1 VDPSDAIL
9 RFLDGV
15 GRRSEAEFY
24 LALFRAE
31 SKESFATLVV
41 EAAVLRHAFEAVV
54 LDLRF
59 LHGLGL
65 VPVVVLGVFSPGAA
79 AVENAERLRRR
90 LERNE
95 VPSEVHRIGVAA
107 DAVISSARAGRIP
120 ILVFDTNGNDAS
132 SRLDVVGDLASSLR
146 TRKLIFVAR
155 RGGLRPRG
163 AERDLPII
171 NLATDSDKL
180 LQTHALPP
188 KQMFLLAHTRRLLV
202 EKVSHRMLVAMTSPL
217 QLLRELFTVR
227 GAGTLVKRGST
238 ITRTFGY
245 AGVDTARLRALLES
259 SFGRAPTEDFF
270 DRPMTRAYLEE
281 NYRGAALVLETPLG
295 GYLSKFA
302 VDREAQGEGIGRDLW
317 QLVIADYPAI
327 FWRARP
333 SNPIAPWYTQ
343 ECDGMAR
350 FAEWHV
356 FWRGLPTE
364 RIEECIEWAL
374 AQPADFG

>member
-1 VDPSDAIL
+1 MDPSDAIL

-31 SKESFATLVV
+31 SKESFATLVI
-41 EAAVLRHAFEAVV
+41 EAAVLRNAFEAVQ

-79 AVENAERLRRR
+79 AVEHAERLRRR
-90 LERNE
+90 LERSE
-95 VPSEVHRIGVAA
+95 VPADVHRVGVSAETVTA
-107 DAVISSARAGRIP
+107 SARAGRIP
-120 ILVFDTNGNDAS
+120 ILVFDANGTDAS
-132 SRLDVVGDLASSLR
+132 DRLDVVGNLAATLR

-171 NLATDSDKL
+171 NLSTDYDTLIASR
-180 LQTHALPP
+180 TLPS
-188 KQMFLLAHTRRLLV
+188 KQVFLLAHARRLMV
-202 EKVSHRMLVAMTSPL
+202 EKASHRMLVAMTSPL
-217 QLLRELFTVR
+217 QLLRELFTVK

-238 ITRTFGY
+238 VTRHDGY
-245 AGVDTARLRALLES
+245 SGLDVARLSALLES
-259 SFGRAPTEDFF
+259 SFGRAPLGDFF
-270 DRPMTRAYLEE
+270 ERPITRVYLEE
-281 NYRGAALVLETPLG
+281 NYRGAALMLETPLG

-302 VDREAQGEGIGRDLW
+302 VTREAQGEGIGRDLW

-333 SNPIAPWYTQ
+333 NNPIASWYTQ

-356 FWRGLPTE
+356 FWRGMPTD
-364 RIEECIEWAL
+364 RIEECIRWAL
-374 AQPADFG
+374 EQPADFG

>member
-1 VDPSDAIL
+1 MEASDAIL

-90 LERNE
+90 MERNE
-95 VPSEVHRIGVAA
+95 VPCDVHRVGAAA
-107 DAVISSARAGRIP
+107 DAVIASARANRIP
-120 ILVFDTNGNDAS
+120 ILVFDATGDEAAT
-132 SRLDVVGDLASSLR
+132 RLDIVGDLAATLR

-188 KQMFLLAHTRRLLV
+188 KQMFLLAHARRLLV

-227 GAGTLVKRGST
+227 GAGTLVKRGSA
-238 ITRTFGY
+238 IARTDGY

-259 SFGRAPTEDFF
+259 SFGRAPSEDFF
-270 DRPMTRAYLEE
+270 DRPMTRVYLEE
-281 NYRGAALVLETPLG
+281 NYRGAALVLETQLG

-302 VDREAQGEGIGRDLW
+302 VEREAQGEGIGRDLW

-333 SNPIAPWYTQ
+333 YNPIAPWYTQ

-350 FAEWHV
+350 FPEWHV
-356 FWRGLPTE
+356 FWRGMPTE